1 MSDDWTWKDLVDMVV
16 ELLCINS
23 VETYEDEY
31 DECNGPMGSVDFI
44 LERELCMF
52 KENLDDELYNRTT
65 EMIENIKKKIKEDG
79 YEEELAKGE

>member
-1 MSDDWTWKDLVDMVV
+1 MSDNWTWEDLVDKVA

-31 DECNGPMGSVDFI
+31 DECNGPMGSIDFV
-44 LERELCMF
+44 LERELDMF
-52 KENLDDELYNRTT
+52 KENLDEVLYHRTS

-79 YEEELAKGE
+79 YEV

>member
-1 MSDDWTWKDLVDMVV
+1 LNDDWTWEDIVDHIV

-44 LERELCMF
+44 LENEWNMF
-52 KENLDDELYNRTT
+52 KENLDEDLYHRTS
-65 EMIENIKKKIKEDG
+65 EMIESIKKKIKEDG
-79 YEEELAKGE
+79 YEMEIIEEE

>member
-1 MSDDWTWKDLVDMVV
+1 MVV